1 MVLPY
6 KQMPLCKACPYEQ
19 ELDFDYFFLCMHFPY
34 TLIIFSSLSFS
45 FSAWNLSHEYENPLL
60 HL

>member
-1 MVLPY
+1 
-6 KQMPLCKACPYEQ
+6 MPLCKACPYEQ